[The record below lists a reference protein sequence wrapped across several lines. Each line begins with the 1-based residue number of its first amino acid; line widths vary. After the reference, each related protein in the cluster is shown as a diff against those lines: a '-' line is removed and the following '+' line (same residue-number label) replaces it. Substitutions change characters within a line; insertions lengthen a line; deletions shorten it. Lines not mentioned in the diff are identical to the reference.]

1 MPYTLRPFGAI
12 YKIEWEFFDD
22 GKTIYTLN
30 FMVTADEKIAIEN
43 TPWQVGLI
51 ENVRKTLSFSNSA
64 IAKESAEGTV
74 KVPFNIPRECS
85 EEEFIDKLFDAAG
98 IDDE

>member
-1 MPYTLRPFGAI
+1 MKPLGAI
-12 YKIEWEFFDD
+12 YTIQWEFFDD
-22 GKTIYTLN
+22 GVTLYTLD

-51 ENVRKTLSFSNSA
+51 ENVRKTLSFDNSV
-64 IAKESAEGTV
+64 IVKESAEGTV
-74 KVPFNIPRECS
+74 KVPFKIPRECS